1 MPKNSVKPETS
12 EPTNETAS
20 SNPRGQNDL
29 TVPYSEK
36 TALGGPIFKIDTYG
50 PMPCRLQLS
59 SKILEGSGLK
69 PRDQVQL
76 IAEEGQIVIRKIG
89 EPSPGLP
96 WAKTSG
102 TTRMLDALMA
112 ATREKE
118 AEMKAAREQ
127 RYAYQEET
135 EAEDEEPDE
144 LSDEQRRQ
152 EEL

>member
-12 EPTNETAS
+12 EP
-20 SNPRGQNDL
+20 
-29 TVPYSEK
+29 YSEQ
-36 TALGGPIFKIDTYG
+36 TSLGGPIFKIGTYG

-96 WAKTSG
+96 IKGCSAAKKQL
-102 TTRMLDALMA
+102 LDTLMA
-112 ATREKE
+112 ETRAFEAAQREARERRLTYMEEPE
-118 AEMKAAREQ
+118 AEP
-127 RYAYQEET
+127 
-135 EAEDEEPDE
+135 EEPLDE
-144 LSDEQRRQ
+144 EQRRR